1 MANIAQ
7 RIPRWSTK
15 RIKLN
20 SSLHRTKGLLRD
32 LRLNTVCE
40 SARCPNISDCFSKPT
55 ATFMILGNVCSRQ
68 CSFCSVEKGAPMPPD
83 KSEPER
89 IAEAVKRLGLRHVVI
104 TSVTRDDLPDNG
116 AGHFAE
122 VIKELSKIQDSR
134 FKIQIEVLTPDFNG
148 SIDALKKVVAAGPHI
163 FNHNLETVQR
173 LYPSVRPQADYKR
186 SLSVLKTAKEMAPAI
201 YTKSGIMAGFGETE
215 EEVINVMSDLRS
227 VGCDIIT
234 IGQYLQPRKENL
246 PVYEYVRLE
255 VFERYKEIAEGQ
267 GFLRVASGPFVR
279 SSFNAEEMI
288 QNPSP

>member
-1 MANIAQ
+1 MANTAQ

-20 SSLHRTKGLLRD
+20 SSLHKTKGLLRD

-55 ATFMILGNVCSRQ
+55 ATFMILGDVCSRQ
-68 CSFCSVEKGAPMPPD
+68 CNFCSVEKAAPMPPD
-83 KSEPER
+83 ISEPKR

-104 TSVTRDDLPDNG
+104 TSVTRDDLTDGG

-122 VIKELSKIQDSR
+122 VIKEVFKIQDSK

-148 SIDALKKVVAAGPHI
+148 SIDALKKVVSAGPHI
-163 FNHNLETVQR
+163 FNHNLETVPR
-173 LYPSVRPQADYKR
+173 LYPIVRPQADYKR
-186 SLSVLKTAKEMAPAI
+186 SLMVLKNIKEMAPAI
-201 YTKSGIMAGFGETE
+201 YTKSGIMLGFGEKE
-215 EEVINVMSDLRS
+215 QEVIDVMKDLRG
-227 VGCDIIT
+227 VGCDFIT
-234 IGQYLQPRKENL
+234 IGQYLQPRKGNL
-246 PVYEYVRLE
+246 LVYEYIKPE
-255 VFERYKEIAEGQ
+255 VFERYKMIAEEM

-288 QNPSP
+288 SSR

>member
-7 RIPRWSTK
+7 RIPKWSTK

-68 CSFCSVEKGAPMPPD
+68 CAFCSVEKGAPMPPD
-83 KSEPER
+83 RAEPKR

-104 TSVTRDDLPDNG
+104 TSVTRDDLTDGG
-116 AGHFAE
+116 AGHFTE
-122 VIKELSKIQDSR
+122 VISELRKFQISNLK
-134 FKIQIEVLTPDFNG
+134 FQIEVLTPDFNG

-163 FNHNLETVQR
+163 FNHNLETVPR
-173 LYPSVRPQADYKR
+173 LYSIVRPQADYKS
-186 SLSVLKTAKEMAPAI
+186 SLMILKNVKEMAPAI
-201 YTKSGIMAGFGETE
+201 YTKSGIMVGLGETE
-215 EEVINVMSDLRS
+215 QEVIDVMKDLRG
-227 VGCDIIT
+227 VGCDFIT

-246 PVYEYVRLE
+246 PVYEYIKPE
-255 VFERYKEIAEGQ
+255 VFERYKEIAEGL
-267 GFLRVASGPFVR
+267 GFLRAASGSFVR
-279 SSFNAEEMI
+279 SSFNAEEMVK
-288 QNPSP
+288 